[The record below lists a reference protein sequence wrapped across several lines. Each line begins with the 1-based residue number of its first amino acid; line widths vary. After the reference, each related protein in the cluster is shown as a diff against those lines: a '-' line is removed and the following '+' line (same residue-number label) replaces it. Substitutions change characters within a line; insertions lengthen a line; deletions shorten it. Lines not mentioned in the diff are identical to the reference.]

1 MLFSVKKIDKTALL
15 CYMLVEQ
22 TFGEGELKQLS
33 AKQSH
38 LLACLRQVLEE
49 KGYPPSIR
57 DIVNG
62 CKISSTS
69 VVEYNLR
76 ILEREGYIR
85 RDPEVSRGIEL
96 SARNR
101 AVVRV
106 PVIGY
111 IAAGEP
117 IPVPN
122 ADTWSTLGA
131 AESIELTQELTR
143 GKEEVYALKVKGTS
157 MVDALIND
165 GDMVLM
171 QHVQTA
177 ENGEMVAAWLKRE
190 KEATLKRFYLEP
202 GRIRLQPANEG
213 MEPIYADPEDVEI
226 QGKVIGVIRKLV

>member
-1 MLFSVKKIDKTALL
+1 MK
-15 CYMLVEQ
+15 
-22 TFGEGELKQLS
+22 ELS
-33 AKQSH
+33 TKQSRI
-38 LLACLRQVLEE
+38 LNFLRQFLEE

-96 SARNR
+96 FARNR

-131 AESIELTQELTR
+131 AESLELTQELTR

-177 ENGEMVAAWLKRE
+177 ENGEMVAVWLKRE

-202 GRIRLQPANEG
+202 GRIRLQPANEE